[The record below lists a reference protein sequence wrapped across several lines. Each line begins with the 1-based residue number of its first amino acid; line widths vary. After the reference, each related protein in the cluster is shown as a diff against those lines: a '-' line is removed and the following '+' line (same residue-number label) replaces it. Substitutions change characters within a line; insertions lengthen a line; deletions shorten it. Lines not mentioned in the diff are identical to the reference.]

1 MLLVL
6 IKKFS
11 TLSTFDFQHMLKTF
25 SNLCSILPSFQQ
37 FFPQSFNTFN
47 SVKDFTK
54 VFNSFPQSF
63 NSPLLKTFDRISLQ
77 NIVFHSFNTPYYYY
91 YIYLRFFS
99 FFFRNKKNFFSV
111 KKNQIKIIR
120 TNSFLQQNH
129 LTNCQFF
136 QGGLFMKFICNTFQI
151 KFLHY

>member
-99 FFFRNKKNFFSV
+99 FFFSQQKKFFFSQ
-111 KKNQIKIIR
+111 KKPNQNY
-120 TNSFLQQNH
+120 TN
-129 LTNCQFF
+129 
-136 QGGLFMKFICNTFQI
+136 
-151 KFLHY
+151 